1 MKMVTGLFNFRSVR
15 QLFVFR
21 VATVI
26 FSLVRVATVIK
37 KSGLGGYG
45 SLQSGSVGWLLFSSV
60 WFPVATVF
68 FSLVLGGYCSLHQSG
83 LGGYCNLQSDLGR
96 LL

>member
-26 FSLVRVATVIK
+26 FSLVRVATVIIQ
-37 KSGLGGYG
+37 SGPGGYG
-45 SLQSGSVGWLLFSSV
+45 NLQSGSVRVATVLFSLASGGYCSLQSGSGWLL
-60 WFPVATVF
+60 
-68 FSLVLGGYCSLHQSG
+68 
-83 LGGYCNLQSDLGR
+83 
-96 LL
+96 

>member
-1 MKMVTGLFNFRSVR
+1 MKMVTGLFNFRSVQANIR
-15 QLFVFR
+15 GLGGYCNLQ
-21 VATVI
+21 
-26 FSLVRVATVIK
+26 LVRVATVIK

-60 WFPVATVF
+60 WFRVATVF